1 MNSVFSAT
9 VEKIETRAD
18 QTLKVSLGTQELSEQ
33 DEQDLFS
40 LRKSGLVK
48 VLISSEQI
56 TEQQKEA
63 VSIVELEAPKGKSPS
78 QRLRAVL
85 YRYWNNSERM
95 NKPPMVDLPFDNWY
109 ASEIERII
117 NHYKT
122 KLDEE

>member
-48 VLISSEQI
+48 VLISSDEI

-63 VSIVELEAPKGKSPS
+63 VSSVELEAPKGKSPS

-85 YRYWNNSERM
+85 WRVWSENMDKYR
-95 NKPPMVDLPFDNWY
+95 DFDDY
-109 ASEIERII
+109 YQHEMERII
-117 NHYKT
+117 EHYKT